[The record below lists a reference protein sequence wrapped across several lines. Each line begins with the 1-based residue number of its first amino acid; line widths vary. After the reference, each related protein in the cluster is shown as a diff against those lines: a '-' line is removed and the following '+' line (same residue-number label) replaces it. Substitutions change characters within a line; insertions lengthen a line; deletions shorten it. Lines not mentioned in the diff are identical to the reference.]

1 MLSECREQY
10 HTAAGTV
17 VIPLVFVDAS
27 QKLWVSPNVI
37 QQYIHPTPHP
47 HPSHLKEIKKKCK
60 KRMAKNLG
68 GPDKLGL
75 SGGMSV
81 ACP

>member
-1 MLSECREQY
+1 MLVAIS
-10 HTAAGTV
+10 
-17 VIPLVFVDAS
+17 LVFVDAS

-47 HPSHLKEIKKKCK
+47 HPHTKRKLRRSGK